1 VHVRAAAKEAKIWL
15 IPEIELADNRGFNSR
30 ELVDIIALVKR
41 HRVLF
46 EAAWDEH
53 FGD

>member
-1 VHVRAAAKEAKIWL
+1 VDVRAAGKEAKSWL
-15 IPEIELADNRGFNSR
+15 VPEIELADNRGFNSR
-30 ELVDIIALVKR
+30 ELVDIIALVR
-41 HRVLF
+41 HHRVLL